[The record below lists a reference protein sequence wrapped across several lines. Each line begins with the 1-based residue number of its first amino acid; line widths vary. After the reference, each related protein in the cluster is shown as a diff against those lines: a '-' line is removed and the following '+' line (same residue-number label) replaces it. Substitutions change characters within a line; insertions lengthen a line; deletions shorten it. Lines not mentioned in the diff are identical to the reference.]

1 MAADK
6 TALAMNAAD
15 AKILIIDDDRELGE
29 MLAEFLAPDHLAVSA
44 CLSGED
50 GLKALR
56 DGSYELLILDIMLPG
71 MNGLDVLKEVRK
83 SSDIPVI
90 MLTARG
96 DDVDRIL
103 GLEFGADDYLAK
115 PFNPR
120 ELLARIKAI
129 MRRTRSDARRED
141 RHARVAV
148 GMLEID
154 VRARRVDAGGQAI
167 RLTGTEFELLRCL
180 AAAPGEI
187 VPKEQLAREVLGR
200 RHMPYDRSIDTHI
213 SNVRRKLSDAGV
225 DNPSIQQPARRRLPV
240 AGRRARELSMRSL
253 LLRIFRRVLVDHPDH
268 HRRGCGDWPLLCRA
282 HAHRAAELRSR
293 RCRVRGERGVT
304 RQRS

>member
-1 MAADK
+1 
-6 TALAMNAAD
+6 MNTPD
-15 AKILIIDDDRELGE
+15 AKILIIDDDLELGE
-29 MLAEFLAPDHLAVSA
+29 MLAEFLSPDHLEVSA

-50 GLKALR
+50 GLEALR
-56 DGSYELLILDIMLPG
+56 NEPFDLLILDIMLPG
-71 MNGLDVLKEVRK
+71 MNGLDVLKAVRER
-83 SSDIPVI
+83 SDIPVI

-129 MRRTRSDARRED
+129 MRRTRSDERRGGS
-141 RHARVAV
+141 VAV
-148 GMLEID
+148 GKLEFD
-154 VRARRVDAGGQAI
+154 VRSRRVEAGGQPI

-180 AAAPGEI
+180 VESPGE
-187 VPKEQLAREVLGR
+187 VVSKEQLAREVLGR

-225 DNPSIQQPARRRLPV
+225 DNPAIQSQRGV
-240 AGRRARELSMRSL
+240 GYL
-253 LLRIFRRVLVDHPDH
+253 LLVD
-268 HRRGCGDWPLLCRA
+268 
-282 HAHRAAELRSR
+282 
-293 RCRVRGERGVT
+293 EREV
-304 RQRS
+304 

>member
-1 MAADK
+1 
-6 TALAMNAAD
+6 MNTPA

-29 MLAEFLAPDHLAVSA
+29 MLAEFLSPDHLDVSA

-50 GLKALR
+50 GLEALR
-56 DGSYELLILDIMLPG
+56 DGTYDLLILDIMLPG
-71 MNGLDVLKEVRK
+71 MNGLDVLKAVRK
-83 SSDIPVI
+83 DSEIPVI

-129 MRRTRSDARRED
+129 LRRTRGDERRGGS
-141 RHARVAV
+141 VAL
-148 GMLEID
+148 GMLEFD
-154 VRARRVDAGGQAI
+154 VRSRRVDAGGQSI

-180 AAAPGEI
+180 ADSPGE
-187 VPKEQLAREVLGR
+187 VVSKEQLARDVLGR

-225 DNPSIQQPARRRLPV
+225 DNPSIQSQRGV
-240 AGRRARELSMRSL
+240 GYL
-253 LLRIFRRVLVDHPDH
+253 LLVD
-268 HRRGCGDWPLLCRA
+268 
-282 HAHRAAELRSR
+282 
-293 RCRVRGERGVT
+293 ERGG
-304 RQRS
+304 

>member
-1 MAADK
+1 
-6 TALAMNAAD
+6 MNTPD

-29 MLAEFLAPDHLAVSA
+29 MLAEFLSPDHFDVRA
-44 CLSGED
+44 CLTGED
-50 GLKALR
+50 GLEALR
-56 DGSYELLILDIMLPG
+56 NETYDLLILDIMLPG
-71 MNGLDVLKEVRK
+71 MNGLDVLKALRER
-83 SSDIPVI
+83 SDIPVI

-129 MRRTRSDARRED
+129 LRRTRSDERRGGS
-141 RHARVAV
+141 VAV
-148 GMLEID
+148 GKLEFD
-154 VRARRVDAGGQAI
+154 VRSRRVEAGGQSI

-180 AAAPGEI
+180 AESPGE
-187 VPKEQLAREVLGR
+187 VVSKEQLAREVLGR

-225 DNPSIQQPARRRLPV
+225 DNPSIQSQR
-240 AGRRARELSMRSL
+240 GIGYL
-253 LLRIFRRVLVDHPDH
+253 LLVD
-268 HRRGCGDWPLLCRA
+268 
-282 HAHRAAELRSR
+282 
-293 RCRVRGERGVT
+293 ERGA
-304 RQRS
+304 

>member
-1 MAADK
+1 
-6 TALAMNAAD
+6 MNKSN

-29 MLAEFLAPDHLAVSA
+29 MLAEFLSPDHLDVSA
-44 CLSGED
+44 CLSGEE
-50 GLKALR
+50 GLEELR
-56 DGSYELLILDIMLPG
+56 AGSYDLLILDIMLPG

-83 SSDIPVI
+83 GSDIPVV

-129 MRRTRSDARRED
+129 LRRTQSDGSRD
-141 RHARVAV
+141 SRVTV
-148 GMLEID
+148 GMLEFDI
-154 VRARRVDAGGQAI
+154 RSRRVDAGEQSV

-180 AAAPGEI
+180 AESPGK
-187 VPKEQLAREVLGR
+187 VVSKELLAREVLGR

-213 SNVRRKLSDAGV
+213 SNVRRKLLDAGL
-225 DNPSIQQPARRRLPV
+225 DNPSIQSQRGV
-240 AGRRARELSMRSL
+240 GYL
-253 LLRIFRRVLVDHPDH
+253 LLVD
-268 HRRGCGDWPLLCRA
+268 
-282 HAHRAAELRSR
+282 
-293 RCRVRGERGVT
+293 ERED
-304 RQRS
+304 